1 MFHALHYYNTDI
13 WYCLLTPLWHV
24 TYSYV
29 SLLFY
34 FVCFT
39 VVLFRM
45 FHCCFISYVSLLFY
59 FVCFTVVLFH
69 MFHCYF
75 ISICFTVILFHMF
88 HCYFISYVSLLFYFV
103 CFTVILIHMFHSYC
117 FVSLNCV
124 FVMSTTKAV
133 SLIVD
138 ITEILLKV
146 ALNTINHKLS
156 LIVVHS
162 LNRCHFII

>member
-1 MFHALHYYNTDI
+1 
-13 WYCLLTPLWHV
+13 
-24 TYSYV
+24 
-29 SLLFY
+29 
-34 FVCFT
+34 
-39 VVLFRM
+39 M

-75 ISICFTVILFHMF
+75 ISYVSLLFYFVCFTVILFRMF

-124 FVMSTTKAV
+124 FVMCTTKAV

>member
-1 MFHALHYYNTDI
+1 
-13 WYCLLTPLWHV
+13 
-24 TYSYV
+24 
-29 SLLFY
+29 
-34 FVCFT
+34 
-39 VVLFRM
+39 M

-59 FVCFTVVLFH
+59 FICFTFVVLFR

-75 ISICFTVILFHMF
+75 T
-88 HCYFISYVSLLFYFV
+88 SYVSLLFYFV
-103 CFTVILIHMFHSYC
+103 CFTVILLRMFHCYFNSYVSQLL